1 MVFGKS
7 QLARVNW
14 QESKIIFNSVSRC
27 CVTGDFNHGKIVFRR
42 KLMTV
47 VLDSPVELRS
57 GASPEDV
64 AAVVRAVYK
73 QVLGNP
79 HIMDSERFVTAESQL
94 ANGDLTVREFVRAI
108 AKSAFYRSRY
118 FESCAPYR
126 FVELNFKHLLGRA
139 PTDQAEL
146 SAHICR
152 CVEQGYDAE
161 IDSYLDSDEYEEKF
175 GENIV
180 PYYQG
185 AKSQTGS
192 KQVGY
197 NRTLSLYQG
206 YAGVDSAFKGS
217 RLVQDVATNSGT
229 KVKLASKGGRIA
241 GYKDATE
248 KTFKILVKGSK
259 FDSPR
264 RVSTTEYL
272 VPGDR
277 MTPQIQRIH
286 RAGGCIVSITEV
298 A

>member
-1 MVFGKS
+1 MSVILDTPLELFPTLS
-7 QLARVNW
+7 SDETA
-14 QESKIIFNSVSRC
+14 IIIR
-27 CVTGDFNHGKIVFRR
+27 G
-42 KLMTV
+42 
-47 VLDSPVELRS
+47 
-57 GASPEDV
+57 
-64 AAVVRAVYK
+64 VYK

-79 HIMDSERFVTAESQL
+79 HVMESERLVTAESQL
-94 ANGDLTVREFVRAI
+94 CNGELTVRNFVRAV
-108 AKSAFYRSRY
+108 AKSDFYRSRY

-139 PTDQAEL
+139 PQDQAEL
-146 SAHICR
+146 SQHIRLCI
-152 CVEQGYDAE
+152 EEGYEAE
-161 IDSYLDSDEYEEKF
+161 IDSYLDSDEYQEKF

-185 AKSQTGS
+185 AKSQVGS

-197 NRTLSLYQG
+197 NRTLSVYQG
-206 YAGVDSAFKGS
+206 YAGVDSAFTGS
-217 RLVQDVATNSGT
+217 RLVDAVASNSGGKIVLPT
-229 KVKLASKGGRIA
+229 TGGRLGISP
-241 GYKDATE
+241 DAPA

-259 FDSPR
+259 FDCPR

-286 RAGGCIVSITEV
+286 RAGGKIVSITEV

>member
-1 MVFGKS
+1 
-7 QLARVNW
+7 
-14 QESKIIFNSVSRC
+14 
-27 CVTGDFNHGKIVFRR
+27 
-42 KLMTV
+42 MTV
-47 VLDSPVELRS
+47 VLDAPVELRT
-57 GASPEDV
+57 GASPDDV
-64 AAVVRAVYK
+64 ATVIRAVYK

-79 HIMDSERFVTAESQL
+79 HVMDSERFVTAESQL
-94 ANGDLTVREFVRAI
+94 ANGELTVREFVRAI
-108 AKSAFYRSRY
+108 AKSEFYRRRY

-146 SAHICR
+146 SAHICC

-161 IDSYLDSDEYEEKF
+161 IDSYLDSAEYQQKF

-185 AKSQTGS
+185 ATSQTGS

-206 YAGVDSAFKGS
+206 YAGVDSAFKGA
-217 RLVQDVATNSGT
+217 RLVQDVATNSAT
-229 KVKLASKGGRIA
+229 KVKLPSTGGRIA

-286 RAGGCIVSITEV
+286 RAGGTIVSITEV
-298 A
+298 G